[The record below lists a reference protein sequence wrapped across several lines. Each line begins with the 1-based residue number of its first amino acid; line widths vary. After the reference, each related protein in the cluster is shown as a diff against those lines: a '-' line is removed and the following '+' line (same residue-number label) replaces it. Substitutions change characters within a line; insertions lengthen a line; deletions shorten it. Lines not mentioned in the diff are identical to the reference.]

1 MENTEELIDN
11 ASNLVSNTGDKVSIA
26 INILIWG
33 LLFIIFIYKLFTS
46 IRIVPTQSAY
56 IVERLG
62 KYKKTLNAG
71 IHILIPFLDRI
82 SFIQDLKEETI
93 EVPPQMCFTKDN
105 VQVEVDGV
113 IYISVLDP
121 ERASYGIT
129 DYRFAAIQ
137 LAQTTMRSVFG
148 TLDLDSTFEEREVIN
163 AKIVNV
169 LSEVG
174 VTWGIRVHRYEIKNI
189 VPPNSVRDAM
199 ERQMTAER
207 EKRARI
213 AKSEGEKQSRIN
225 TSEGVKQESINRSEG
240 EMQRMINEAEG
251 TANEI
256 LALAKATARAI
267 ENIAGAI
274 TSPGGQDAVYLDLS
288 QKYIGQLDKL
298 GNEATQ
304 IIFPADL
311 RNPQTLLQHAGITR
325 GQTKGN

>member
-1 MENTEELIDN
+1 MNNMDNIIALIN
-11 ASNLVSNTGDKVSIA
+11 VSIWGFLF
-26 INILIWG
+26 LI
-33 LLFIIFIYKLFTS
+33 FMYKLFTS

-62 KYKKTLNAG
+62 KYRKTLNAG
-71 IHILIPFLDRI
+71 IHILTPFLDRV

-113 IYISVLDP
+113 IYISVVNP
-121 ERASYGIT
+121 ERASYGVT
-129 DYRFAAIQ
+129 DYRFGAIQ

-148 TLDLDSTFEEREVIN
+148 TLDLDRTFEEREIIN

-174 VTWGIRVHRYEIKNI
+174 STWGIRVHRYEIKNI
-189 VPPNSVRDAM
+189 VPPGSVKDAM

-207 EKRARI
+207 EKRAKI

-225 TSEGVKQESINRSEG
+225 NSEGVKQESINRSEG

-251 TANEI
+251 VANEI
-256 LALAKATARAI
+256 MALATATASAL
-267 ENIAGAI
+267 ENIAEAI
-274 TSPGGQDAVYLDLS
+274 ISPGGQDAVYLNLS

-298 GNEATQ
+298 GNETTQ
-304 IIFPADL
+304 IVFPADL
-311 RNPQTLLQHAGITR
+311 RNPQTLLEQAGIIKS
-325 GQTKGN
+325 GK

>member
-1 MENTEELIDN
+1 MDNTENTIML
-11 ASNLVSNTGDKVSIA
+11 
-26 INILIWG
+26 INISIWG
-33 LLFIIFIYKLFTS
+33 IFFFIFLFKLFTS
-46 IRIVPTQSAY
+46 IRIVPTQSAF

-71 IHILIPFLDRI
+71 IHVLTPFID
-82 SFIQDLKEETI
+82 SVAFIQDLKEETI

-113 IYISVLDP
+113 IYISVTEP
-121 ERASYGIT
+121 EKASYGIT

-148 TLDLDSTFEEREVIN
+148 TLDLDATFEEREVIN
-163 AKIVNV
+163 AKIVMV

-174 VTWGIRVHRYEIKNI
+174 ATWGIRVHRYEIKNI
-189 VPPNSVRDAM
+189 VPPASVRDAM

-207 EKRARI
+207 EKRAMI

-225 TSEGVKQESINRSEG
+225 NSEGIKQESINRSEG

-256 LALAKATARAI
+256 LALAEATSNAI
-267 ENIAGAI
+267 SNIAAAI
-274 TSPGGQDAVYLDLS
+274 KSPGGQDAVYLDLS
-288 QKYIGQLDKL
+288 QKYLEQLNNL
-298 GNEATQ
+298 GSAATQ

-311 RNPQTLLQHAGITR
+311 RNPQTLLQHAGITKSE
-325 GQTKGN
+325 TK

>member
-1 MENTEELIDN
+1 MDHIDN
-11 ASNLVSNTGDKVSIA
+11 IIALINLA
-26 INILIWG
+26 IWG
-33 LLFIIFIYKLFTS
+33 FLFLIFIFKLLTS

-71 IHILIPFLDRI
+71 IHVLTPFFDRVA
-82 SFIQDLKEETI
+82 FIQDLKEETI
-93 EVPPQMCFTKDN
+93 EVPPQMCFTRDN

-113 IYISVLDP
+113 IYISVIDP

-129 DYRFAAIQ
+129 DYRFGSIQ

-148 TLDLDSTFEEREVIN
+148 TLDLDTTFEEREVIN

-174 VTWGIRVHRYEIKNI
+174 STWGVRVHRYEIKNI

-207 EKRARI
+207 EKRAKI

-240 EMQRMINEAEG
+240 EMQRVINEAEG
-251 TANEI
+251 TASEI
-256 LALAKATARAI
+256 LALASATSKAI
-267 ENIAGAI
+267 ENIAMAI

-288 QKYIGQLDKL
+288 QKYLQQLDKL

-311 RNPQTLLQHAGITR
+311 RNPHDLLQQAGINKVA
-325 GQTKGN
+325 TK

>member
-1 MENTEELIDN
+1 MNNVDNIIALIN
-11 ASNLVSNTGDKVSIA
+11 VS
-26 INILIWG
+26 IWG
-33 LLFIIFIYKLFTS
+33 LLFLVFLFKLITS

-56 IVERLG
+56 IVERVG

-71 IHILIPFLDRI
+71 IHLLIPFLDRV

-113 IYISVLDP
+113 IYMSVVDP

-148 TLDLDSTFEEREVIN
+148 TLDLDTTFEERDVIN

-174 VTWGIRVHRYEIKNI
+174 ETWGIRVHRYEIKNI

-207 EKRARI
+207 EKRALI

-225 TSEGVKQESINRSEG
+225 NSEGVKQESINRSEG

-256 LALAKATARAI
+256 LALATATSSAI
-267 ENIAGAI
+267 EIIASAI

-288 QKYIGQLDKL
+288 QKYIDQLDKL
-298 GNEATQ
+298 GNTATQ

-311 RNPQTLLQHAGITR
+311 RNPQTLLQHAGIM
-325 GQTKGN
+325 KK

>member
-1 MENTEELIDN
+1 MNNVENI
-11 ASNLVSNTGDKVSIA
+11 I
-26 INILIWG
+26 ILINLSIWG
-33 LLFIIFIYKLFTS
+33 VLFLVLILKLFTS

-56 IVERLG
+56 IVERFG

-71 IHILIPFLDRI
+71 IHILIPFFDKVA
-82 SFIQDLKEETI
+82 FIQDLKEETI

-113 IYISVLDP
+113 IYISVTDS

-129 DYRFAAIQ
+129 DYRFGAIQ

-148 TLDLDSTFEEREVIN
+148 TLDLDTTFEERELIN

-174 VTWGIRVHRYEIKNI
+174 ATWGIRVHRYEIKNI

-207 EKRARI
+207 EKRAMI

-225 TSEGVKQESINRSEG
+225 NSEGVKQESINRSEG

-256 LALAKATARAI
+256 LALATATAAAL
-267 ENIAGAI
+267 ENVASAI
-274 TSPGGQDAVYLDLS
+274 TSPGGEDAVYLNLS
-288 QKYIGQLDKL
+288 QKYIDQLNNL
-298 GNEATQ
+298 GNSATQ

-311 RNPQTLLQHAGITR
+311 RNPQMLLEHAGIFKTE
-325 GQTKGN
+325 KSE